1 MKLIIKNMLSDR
13 CKQLVN
19 EELNKMAIS
28 HDPVKIGEVQLHSGL
43 TVEQFD
49 ELKERLAHI
58 GLLVIEDKRKMLI
71 ERIKSIIQSLIYQSG
86 DIPKVKH
93 SSYISERVDR
103 DYNYLAGLFSELE
116 GITIEQYIIAHRVE
130 RVKELILEGR
140 LTITEIAHRLQFS
153 SVAHLSNQFKKI
165 TGLTPTRFKE
175 KQLSGFEFEP
185 VHQES
190 LRNIA

>member
-13 CKQLVN
+13 CKQLVD
-19 EELNKMAIS
+19 EELNKMAIG

-49 ELKERLAHI
+49 ELKERLARL
-58 GLLVIEDKRKMLI
+58 GLLVIEDRRKMLI
-71 ERIKSIIQSLIYQSG
+71 ERIKSIVQSLIYQSG

-93 SSYISERVDR
+93 SAYISEHVDR

-130 RVKELILEGR
+130 RVKELILEGQ

-165 TGLTPTRFKE
+165 TGVTPTRFKE
-175 KQLSGFEFEP
+175 KQLSGFEFER
-185 VHQES
+185 E
-190 LRNIA
+190 LRLSGV